1 MKSGSP
7 GVATNSARAWL
18 LAARPKT
25 LSGAAVP
32 VVVALCAAWTDCL
45 PGSPVT
51 AEAFKWLPVALCLAF
66 ALLMQVDANLVN
78 DYFDCVHGIDG
89 VDRLGPER
97 ACAQGW
103 VTLPAMRR
111 AIWTVTLLAC
121 AVGLPL
127 VVWGG
132 WAMVLVCVACVA
144 FCFLYTTVLSRL
156 AMGDL
161 LVLLFFGIVPV
172 CATYYVQ
179 TLTLTWPLVGLSLA
193 CGAVTDC
200 LLIVNNYRDRDTDAR
215 VEKITLVTL
224 LGARCSEWLY
234 LVLGVAG
241 ALLTVPTLGLRSLAM
256 TAYLIPHAVA
266 WRRMRRIGA
275 GRELNAVLARTALN
289 ILIFGIALS
298 LLILLP
304 RLIDLF
310 R

>member
-1 MKSGSP
+1 MKSVGP

-32 VVVALCAAWTDCL
+32 VVVALCAAWSDCL

-51 AEAFKWLPVALCLAF
+51 AEAFKWLPAALCLAF

-89 VDRLGPER
+89 ADRLGPER

-132 WAMVLVCVACVA
+132 WAMVLVGAACVA

-156 AMGDL
+156 AMGDV

-241 ALLTVPTLGLRSLAM
+241 VLLTVPTLGLRSLAM
-256 TAYLIPHAVA
+256 TAYLVPHAWA
-266 WRRMRRIGA
+266 WRQMRRIGE

-304 RLIDLF
+304 RLMDLF